1 MRAIHFILVLS
12 FVTIFL
18 SCATRKE
25 TAYHYAKN
33 YQPDDLELYNTIV
46 KMDSAFFEAYNTCD
60 KNLEKYASFY
70 AENVEFYHDQGGKM
84 TSKADL
90 VASTKEYV
98 CGKVTRKLIPR
109 SIEVYPIKDYGAV
122 EIGLHQFHNNTQP
135 AGTPSKVGRFV
146 IIWQKENNDWKI
158 ARVISLH

>member
-1 MRAIHFILVLS
+1 MKFQKLLLLPLLGLLVCCS
-12 FVTIFL
+12 ST
-18 SCATRKE
+18 KE
-25 TAYHYAKN
+25 TAYQYSKN
-33 YQPDDLELYNTIV
+33 YQPDDIELYNTIV

-84 TSKADL
+84 TSKKEL

-98 CGKVTRKLIPR
+98 CGKVTRELVAG
-109 SIEVYPIKDYGAV
+109 SIEVYPIKDYGAI
-122 EIGLHQFHNNTQP
+122 EIGLHKFHNNTQP
-135 AGTPSKVGRFV
+135 VGTPSKAGRFV
-146 IIWQKENNDWKI
+146 IIWEKDNNDWKI

>member
-1 MRAIHFILVLS
+1 MKFQKL
-12 FVTIFL
+12 FL
-18 SCATRKE
+18 LPLFALIISCTSTKE
-25 TAYHYAKN
+25 SAYNYSKH
-33 YQPDDLELYNTIV
+33 YQPDDVELYNTIV
-46 KMDSAFFEAYNTCD
+46 EMDNAFFEAYNTCD

-84 TSKADL
+84 TSKKEL

-98 CGKVTRKLIPR
+98 CGKVTRELVAG

-122 EIGLHQFHNNTQP
+122 EIGLHKFHNNTQP
-135 AGTPSKVGRFV
+135 IGTPSEVGRFV
-146 IIWQKENNDWKI
+146 IIWQKENSEWKI